1 MMKKLPTQ
9 NLLRFIDKMKD
20 DYSDASITSAL
31 TSLTEDEIYSLRDFV
46 NAIDTH
52 TYDRIME
59 IDDQEWN
66 QELKLA
72 QEKKYMKGL

>member
-1 MMKKLPTQ
+1 MEKLPTQ

>member
-1 MMKKLPTQ
+1 MKQLPTQ

-31 TSLTEDEIYSLRDFV
+31 SSLTEDEIYSLRNFV

-52 TYDRIME
+52 TYDRIMQ
-59 IDDQEWN
+59 IDDDEWN

-72 QEKKYMKGL
+72 QEKKYIKGL

>member
-1 MMKKLPTQ
+1 MRQLPTQ

-20 DYSDASITSAL
+20 DYSDESITSELA
-31 TSLTEDEIYSLRDFV
+31 SLTEDEINSLRNFV

-52 TYDRIME
+52 TYDRIMQ
-59 IDDQEWN
+59 IDEQEWN

-72 QEKKYMKGL
+72 QEKKYMKGS

>member
-1 MMKKLPTQ
+1 MKQLPTQ

-31 TSLTEDEIYSLRDFV
+31 SALTEDEIYSLRNFV

-52 TYDRIME
+52 TYDRIMQ
-59 IDDQEWN
+59 IDDDEWN

-72 QEKKYMKGL
+72 QEKKYLKGL

>member
-1 MMKKLPTQ
+1 MKQLPTQ

-31 TSLTEDEIYSLRDFV
+31 SSLTEDEIYSLRNFV

-52 TYDRIME
+52 TYDRIMQ
-59 IDDQEWN
+59 IDDEEWN

-72 QEKKYMKGL
+72 QEKKYIKGL

>member
-1 MMKKLPTQ
+1 MKKLPTQ

>member
-1 MMKKLPTQ
+1 MRQLPTQ

-20 DYSDASITSAL
+20 DYSDESITSAL
-31 TSLTEDEIYSLRDFV
+31 LSLTEDEINSLRNFV

-52 TYDRIME
+52 TYDRIMQ
-59 IDDQEWN
+59 IDEDEWN

-72 QEKKYMKGL
+72 QEKKYMKGS

>member
-1 MMKKLPTQ
+1 MKKLPTQ

-20 DYSDASITSAL
+20 DYSDASITSAIA
-31 TSLTEDEIYSLRDFV
+31 SLTEDEIYSLRNFV

-52 TYDRIME
+52 TYDRIMQ
-59 IDDQEWN
+59 IDEQEWN

-72 QEKKYMKGL
+72 QEKKYMRGS